1 MGLGTITLLG
11 MLCTPGQA
19 PADVTPWNSPSMKIP
34 IDYHPSKR
42 AEIKELLLY
51 VSPDQGQTW
60 QHHAV
65 GYPEKDG
72 FFTFNA
78 PADGIYWFNMVVVD
92 KSGRREPADVYKS
105 APALKVLFDT
115 KKPVVQIA
123 SAQRTGDDVTVVWKV
138 IERNPD
144 WSKFKLEY
152 STNGNT
158 WTPVPTRPEADGS
171 AQFKVAGGSPVTV
184 RVALTD
190 VAGLTGEATSP
201 VAGTTVASK
210 SVADPA
216 VVGASAMND
225 LPLPSI
231 SGGTGPTVAGPAMPP
246 VPGSDMPP
254 VKAPATERAKD
265 TRLPNEP
272 KGTDTPPAPAFPP
285 APGTPGAP
293 VVAADPP
300 VAAPIGTAPKTE
312 ALNVSTNVLSSLP
325 APQVINVTS
334 FKLAY
339 EVEDKGASGVGKAE
353 VWVTRDDGHTWAQW
367 QTIDKPESTL
377 LIDLARKGTKDVEGV
392 YGIKV
397 ILQSGAGLAREAPKP
412 GEAPDLRVDVDTT
425 APALLVFQP
434 MPDAVH
440 KDTLLLRWKAEDR
453 NLAADPITLEWAEGP
468 KGPWFPIAASDSIG
482 SSTGVAKRLPNTGS
496 YPWKVPA
503 NFQTHKVYLKVSAR
517 DVAGNVAEVIPVEPI
532 LVDLNK
538 PAAVKLNIVGSGSH

>member
-42 AEIKELLLY
+42 GEIKELLLY

-65 GYPEKDG
+65 GYPEKDA

-78 PADGIYWFNMVVVD
+78 PADGVYWFNMVVVD
-92 KSGRREPADVYKS
+92 KSGRREPADVYKV
-105 APALKVLFDT
+105 APALKVLFDS
-115 KKPVVQIA
+115 KKPAVQIA
-123 SAQRTGDDVTVVWKV
+123 SAQRAGDDVTVAWKV
-138 IERNPD
+138 TERNPD

-152 STNGNT
+152 STNGGT

-171 AQFKVAGGSPVTV
+171 AQFKVAAGGPVTV
-184 RVALTD
+184 RVAVTD
-190 VAGLTGEATSP
+190 LAGHAGEASSP
-201 VAGTTVASK
+201 VAGTTVATK
-210 SVADPA
+210 ATGDPG
-216 VVGASAMND
+216 VVGAGGMSD
-225 LPLPSI
+225 LPLPPLA
-231 SGGTGPTVAGPAMPP
+231 GGSAPVAGGPIMP
-246 VPGSDMPP
+246 
-254 VKAPATERAKD
+254 PATERAKD

-272 KGTDTPPAPAFPP
+272 KGTDTPPAPPFPP

-293 VVAADPP
+293 VIPADPP
-300 VAAPIGTAPKTE
+300 IAPLTGPAPKSE
-312 ALNVSTNVLSSLP
+312 ALNVSTNVLSNLP

-339 EVEDKGASGVGKAE
+339 EVEDKGASGIGKAE
-353 VWVTRDDGHTWAQW
+353 VWVTRDDGHTWGPW
-367 QTIDKPESTL
+367 QTIDKPESSL
-377 LIDLARKGTKDVEGV
+377 VIDLAKKGTKDVEGV

-425 APALLVFQP
+425 APTLHVFQP
-434 MPDAVH
+434 VPDRAQ
-440 KDTLLLRWKAEDR
+440 KDTLMLRWQATDR
-453 NLAADPITLEWAEGP
+453 NLATDPITLEWAEGP
-468 KGPWFPIAASDSIG
+468 KGPWFPVAANDAIG
-482 SSTGVAKRLPNTGS
+482 STPGAAKRLPNTGS

-503 NFQTHKVYLKVSAR
+503 NFPTHKVYLKVTAR
-517 DVAGNVAEVIPVEPI
+517 DVAGNVAEVIPVEPV

-538 PAAVKLNIVGSGSH
+538 PAAVKLNIVGSGR

>member
-51 VSPDQGQTW
+51 VSPDQGVTW
-60 QHHAV
+60 QQHAV
-65 GYPEKDG
+65 GYPDKDS

-92 KSGRREPADVYKS
+92 KSGRREPADVYKV

-138 IERNPD
+138 IEKNPD

-152 STNGNT
+152 STNGTT
-158 WTPVPTRPEADGS
+158 WTAVPTRPEADGS
-171 AQFKVAGGSPVTV
+171 AQFKVAGGAPVTI

-190 VAGLTGEATSP
+190 VAGHTGEAASP
-201 VAGTTVASK
+201 VAGTTIASK
-210 SVADPA
+210 PAADPSI
-216 VVGASAMND
+216 VGAAGTVDVPMA
-225 LPLPSI
+225 
-231 SGGTGPTVAGPAMPP
+231 GGASVPAAGPAMPP
-246 VPGSDMPP
+246 VIAPP
-254 VKAPATERAKD
+254 PTERAKD
-265 TRLPNEP
+265 NRLPNEP
-272 KGTDTPPAPAFPP
+272 KGSDTPPAPAFPP

-293 VVAADPP
+293 VVPPDTPP
-300 VAAPIGTAPKTE
+300 VAAPSAD
-312 ALNVSTNVLSSLP
+312 ALNVSTHVLSGLP

-339 EVEDKGASGVGKAE
+339 EVEDRGASGVGRAE
-353 VWVTRDDGHTWAQW
+353 IWVTRDDGHNWVQW
-367 QTIDKPESTL
+367 QTIDKPESPL
-377 LIDLARKGTKDVEGV
+377 VIDLAKKGVKEVEGV

-397 ILQSGAGLAREAPKP
+397 VLQSGAGLAREAPKP
-412 GEAPDLRVDVDTT
+412 GELPDLRVEVDTT

-434 MPDAVH
+434 VADRTQ
-440 KDTLLLRWKAEDR
+440 KDTLVLRWKAEDR
-453 NLAADPITLEWAEGP
+453 NLAPEPITLEWAEAP
-468 KGPWFPIAASDSIG
+468 KGPWFPIAATDSIG
-482 SSTGVAKRLPNTGS
+482 ATPGSVKRLPNTGS

-503 NFQTHKVYLKVSAR
+503 GFPTHKVYLRVTAR
-517 DVAGNVAEVIPVEPI
+517 DVAGNVAEVIPVEPV

-538 PAAVKLNIVGSGSH
+538 PAAVKLNIVGAGH